1 MSPHNDTYCYSVGQG
16 RGNRQ
21 LPRIIDATVPDGH
34 VPPAGNMERNQP
46 PVAGKPADCGV
57 ELPAPQA
64 GKVVRTFGI
73 LDTDPEDEA
82 PKRRVRLSAVLDED

>member
-1 MSPHNDTYCYSVGQG
+1 
-16 RGNRQ
+16 
-21 LPRIIDATVPDGH
+21 
-34 VPPAGNMERNQP
+34 MERNQP